1 MTELQANLK
10 VELARLRAPQRII
23 RIAQEKLG
31 LTLPTSKQMM
41 VMP

>member
-1 MTELQANLK
+1 

-23 RIAQEKLG
+23 PIAQEKLK
-31 LTLPTSKQMM
+31 LMLPTSKQML

>member
-1 MTELQANLK
+1 

-31 LTLPTSKQMM
+31 LTLPASNQMK